1 MTGYVVITGDTFSR
15 IVENIDGK
23 WFMPFHNV
31 GPQHALYLLPFSV
44 HLFLLP
50 TLLPPISPIWHSYY
64 LLLAFPPI
72 LKDEW
77 LIKLVMVVV
86 VMLPLSMLRNIAR
99 LEKVGNINC

>member
-1 MTGYVVITGDTFSR
+1 MSAPNMHYIYCPSLSIYF
-15 IVENIDGK
+15 
-23 WFMPFHNV
+23 FF
-31 GPQHALYLLPFSV
+31 LPC
-44 HLFLLP
+44 FLSFPLP
-50 TLLPPISPIWHSYY
+50 TLLPLFSPSCLFYS
-64 LLLAFPPI
+64 LLTLSFLLAFPPI